1 MLLSV
6 KKRAFMDSGTYL
18 FEVSWEVCNR
28 VGGIYTVVK
37 SKTADVKASFQ
48 KYVVVGPYFRE
59 KNASEFV
66 DEPVPQ
72 EFSRGFDALKKAGI
86 VCHYGKWLTD
96 VDVDAVLIDF
106 SGFASRKNEVKAEL
120 WDRFRIDS
128 LYSSYFDFDEPV
140 IWAYAAGM
148 AVEELSRGKR
158 AIAHCHEWL
167 SGAAL
172 LYLKSRN
179 AKVATVFTTHATVLG
194 RSFSGAGMNVYE
206 SGFSY
211 DLGKPEYRTS
221 ILPKHQV
228 ESACAANADVF
239 TTVSEITSIEAERF
253 LSRKADVLLLNGL
266 NVGKFPTFEESAIR
280 HSRFKSRIKEF
291 LLYYFFPY
299 YDFDVDNT
307 LIYFLAGRYEF
318 KAKGVDVFIRA
329 LGALNRKLAAEKS
342 QKTVVAFIWV
352 PADVVAIRKDVAE
365 SSTLFRDIKESIT
378 DEHDSLMERLLSSII
393 AKRSVCD
400 GSYLLGSR
408 LLSEVGRKLM
418 RFKRSGS
425 PPLSTHAISREDSD
439 GILNALKA
447 EGLLNSRDDRVKVVF
462 YPTYLT
468 GADNL
473 LDLSYY
479 EAMQGSHLGV
489 FPSFYEPWGYTP
501 VEAAALGV
509 SSVTTDLSGFGR
521 YICKSRTSE
530 KFPGI
535 FVVRR
540 LGRDDASVVDSLAS
554 VLYRFSQLSVQDRV
568 KNKIEAKRIASLTD
582 WKLMIKNYIR
592 AYGLALKRRGL

>member
-59 KNASEFV
+59 KNASEFAE
-66 DEPVPQ
+66 EPVPQ

-106 SGFASRKNEVKAEL
+106 SGFASRKNDVKAEL
-120 WDRFRIDS
+120 WDRFRVDS

-318 KAKGVDVFIRA
+318 KAKGVDVFI
-329 LGALNRKLAAEKS
+329 
-342 QKTVVAFIWV
+342 
-352 PADVVAIRKDVAE
+352 
-365 SSTLFRDIKESIT
+365 
-378 DEHDSLMERLLSSII
+378 EHDSLMERLLSSII